1 MQRDA
6 ALSLDNQLCFAVYAL
21 SREITKRYQPHL
33 KQLGLTYTQYITM
46 LALWEHDQ
54 VTVKQLGARLLLDS
68 GTLTPLLKKLESMG
82 HLTRSR
88 DVNDERNVIIALTDQ
103 GKKLKEQAWDVPGR
117 MFCQAGVSQEEA
129 DALRTHIASIMTKV
143 QPNGIEEELTNDDL

>member
-1 MQRDA
+1 MKEDA

-46 LALWEHDQ
+46 LALWEQDK

-82 HLTRSR
+82 HVTRSR
-88 DVNDERNVIIALTDQ
+88 DVNDERSVIIALTDQ
-103 GKKLKEQAWDVPGR
+103 GKRLQDEAWDVPGR
-117 MFCQAGVSQEEA
+117 MFCEAGVSQDEA
-129 DALRTHIASIMTKV
+129 DELRQHIVSIMQKV
-143 QPNGIEEELTNDDL
+143 QPNRTEEEFTNDDL